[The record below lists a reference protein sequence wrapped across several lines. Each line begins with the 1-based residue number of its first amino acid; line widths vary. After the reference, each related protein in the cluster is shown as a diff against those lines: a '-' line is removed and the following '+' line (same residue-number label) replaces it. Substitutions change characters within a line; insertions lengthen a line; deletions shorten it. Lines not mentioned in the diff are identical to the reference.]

1 MRIKGLIDEDFVNYR
16 KPSMYIACP
25 SCSWKC
31 ERECGMRVCQNSALA
46 HSPDIYIDE
55 EKLIERYINNPITS
69 AIVFGGLEPI
79 DSFADIARFL
89 YVLRNDFHCNDDV
102 VIYTGYREDELTRE
116 INILKQYENV
126 IMKFGRFVP
135 NQPASYDE
143 VLGVYLA
150 SDNQYGR
157 YIS

>member
-46 HSPDIYIDE
+46 NSPDIYISTQA
-55 EKLIERYINNPITS
+55 LVERYVNNPITS

-79 DSFADIARFL
+79 DSFMDLARFL
-89 YVLRNDFHCNDDV
+89 YVLRTDFNCDDDV
-102 VIYTGYREDELTRE
+102 VIYTGYREDELARE
-116 INILKQYENV
+116 IDILKQYKNIV
-126 IMKFGRFVP
+126 IKFGRFVP
-135 NQPASYDE
+135 NQSASYDE

-150 SDNQYGR
+150 SDNQYAR
-157 YIS
+157 RIS